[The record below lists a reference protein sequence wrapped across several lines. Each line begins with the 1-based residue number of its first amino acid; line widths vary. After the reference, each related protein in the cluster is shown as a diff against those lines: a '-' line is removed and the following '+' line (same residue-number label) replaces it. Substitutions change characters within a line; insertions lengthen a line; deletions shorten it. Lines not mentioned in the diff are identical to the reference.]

1 MKRILAGF
9 LLLTLLLG
17 GCAQTEPHRAELF
30 AMDTLMQLTV
40 WGEESALDSV
50 KTELRR
56 LDALLS
62 VTDGRSEIYAL
73 NRDGHAALSEEVA
86 ALLRDA
92 VSLSE
97 QTGGAF
103 DPTVYPLVL
112 AWGFTGETQAVPTD
126 AAREEALSRIG
137 TEHLHFS
144 GDTLTLDAGTQL
156 DLGGIAKGFAAERCA
171 TLLRQQGVTAAL
183 LSLGGNVQT
192 VGDKPDGSAWAVGI
206 ADPNEPS
213 AAIARLE
220 FHGDKALVTSGGYQR
235 YFEQDGTR
243 YHHILDPQTGFPA
256 ENELAS
262 VTVIADS
269 GTRADAYSTALFV
282 MGLEDAVEFWRARSD
297 FEAVFV
303 LNDGTLRAT
312 EGAVSLLRACEFE
325 VIAR

>member
-9 LLLTLLLG
+9 LLLTLLLS
-17 GCAQTEPHRAELF
+17 GCTQTDPHRAELF

-40 WGEESALDSV
+40 WGEEAALDSV

-56 LDALLS
+56 LEALLS
-62 VTDGRSEIYAL
+62 VTDEDSEIFRL
-73 NRDGHAALSEEVA
+73 NRDGRAVLSESTVS
-86 ALLRDA
+86 LLRDA
-92 VSLSE
+92 AALSRE
-97 QTGGAF
+97 TGGAF

-112 AWGFTGETQAVPTD
+112 AWGFTGEKQAVPAD
-126 AAREEALSRIG
+126 AARADALSRVG
-137 TEHLHFS
+137 TEHLHLS
-144 GDTLTLDAGTQL
+144 GDTLTVDAGTQL
-156 DLGGIAKGFAAERCA
+156 DLGGIAKGFAAEHCA
-171 TLLRQQGVTAAL
+171 ALLRAQDVTAAL

-213 AAIARLE
+213 TAIARLE
-220 FHGDKALVTSGGYQR
+220 FHGEKALVTSGGYQR
-235 YFEQDGTR
+235 YFEHNGTR
-243 YHHILDPQTGFPA
+243 YHHILNPKTGFPA
-256 ENELAS
+256 ESGLAS

-282 MGLEDAVEFWRARSD
+282 MGLEDAVEFWRAQSD
-297 FEAVFV
+297 FEAVFI

-312 EGAVSLLRACEFE
+312 EGAAPLLRGCEFE